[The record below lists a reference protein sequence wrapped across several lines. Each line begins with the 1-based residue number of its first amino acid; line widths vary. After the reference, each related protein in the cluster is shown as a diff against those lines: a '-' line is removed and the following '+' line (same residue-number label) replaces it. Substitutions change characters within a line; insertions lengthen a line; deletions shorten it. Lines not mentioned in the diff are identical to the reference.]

1 MSNVE
6 RLMQAGIELDERA
19 KQRIESLS
27 EQEMASLLALYTQE
41 PGTEILPDNQ
51 GWGDQH
57 RSFLDL
63 N

>member
-6 RLMQAGIELDERA
+6 RLMQAGVEIEEES
-19 KQRIESLS
+19 KPRIESLS
-27 EQEMASLLALYTQE
+27 EEELASLLALYTKE
-41 PGTEILPDNQ
+41 PRTEILPENQ
-51 GWGDQH
+51 GWADQT